1 MTTMRGLGLAAAGL
15 AALALTTAACGG
27 SNSSAGGMPG
37 AEAAQLVPPDAL
49 ALVSVN
55 TDFDAQ
61 QWQRLDELTRGLPA
75 RERVVRMVREA
86 LAKQKLD
93 FDRDVRPALGPE
105 LDLAVLGVDNGEPEV
120 VALARPED
128 EAKLKSLADLY
139 SEGNDHYTVE
149 RVGDWSVVADS
160 REAFE
165 GVRAARDGRSL
176 ADATGFQAA
185 SGQLGDDAVAR
196 VYVGAAAARALP
208 ASLRALGRVAG
219 NPDWAAASIAA
230 EEDALR
236 IRVAADRT
244 AATPAPYKPRL
255 LREVP
260 SRASLAISFR
270 GLDDLISRLRAEP
283 ALSSYAAGVR
293 EYLGV
298 GVAELAPLLRG
309 EGVLYARAA
318 GILPTLAVELETQH
332 LADAA
337 RVLRRIAAHLSS
349 KAGAFLT
356 LSVTTRPGR
365 VVLATS
371 PQAAAE
377 LASAGPK
384 LVDDQAFKD
393 ALANADVPDQVTGL
407 VYADIE
413 ALLPLVQAVAAAVGK
428 PLSPDTTT
436 SLQRVRTLVAYGTA
450 DSKSARFET
459 RLQLGG
465 R

>member
-37 AEAAQLVPPDAL
+37 AEAAQLVPPNAL

-86 LAKQKLD
+86 LAKQKLE
-93 FDRDVRPALGPE
+93 FDRDVRSALGPE
-105 LDLAVLGVDNGEPEV
+105 VDLAVLGVEKDEPEV

-139 SEGNDHYTVE
+139 SEGSDHYTVE

-165 GVRAARDGRSL
+165 SVRAARDGRSL
-176 ADATGFQAA
+176 ADEAGFQAA
-185 SGQLGDDAVAR
+185 SGRLGDDAVAR

-208 ASLRALGRVAG
+208 ASLQALGRVAG
-219 NPDWAAASIAA
+219 NPDWAAASLAA
-230 EEDALR
+230 EDDALR

-255 LREVP
+255 LGEVP
-260 SRASLAISFR
+260 TGASLAISFR
-270 GLDDLISRLRAEP
+270 GLDDLLTRLRAEP
-283 ALSSYAAGVR
+283 TLSAFGEAVR

-298 GVAELAPLLRG
+298 GVGELAPLLRG

-318 GILPTLAVELETQH
+318 GILPTLALELESQH
-332 LADAA
+332 PEEAA
-337 RVLRRIAAHLSS
+337 QVLRRVAAQLGA
-349 KAGAFLT
+349 KAGGFLT
-356 LSVTTRPGR
+356 PSVSTRPGR

-377 LASAGPK
+377 LASSGPK
-384 LVDDQAFKD
+384 LVDDEGFKD
-393 ALANADVPDQVTGL
+393 ALANADVPDEVTGL
-407 VYADIE
+407 VYADVE
-413 ALLPLVQAVAAAVGK
+413 ALLPLVQLLAAAVGK

-436 SLQRVRTLVAYGTA
+436 SLQRISTLVAYGTA
-450 DSKSARFET
+450 DSDTARFET
-459 RLQLGG
+459 RLQLRG